1 MKKVKHLILTCLA
14 LCFLQTAY
22 AQTPQ
27 QKYSFLITNA
37 NIVDVIDGK
46 ILKNKLLA
54 ISNDTIKD
62 IADAKMVHKYQAE
75 QYIDATGKFILPGL
89 WDMHV
94 HFRGGDTLIEANK
107 ALLPLYL
114 VYGITTVRDAGGDI
128 TPAIMQWREQIQA
141 GTLAGPKIFTSGPK
155 IDGPEPSW
163 SGSIE
168 VETPEQVRYA
178 LDSLQKIKVDYVKI
192 YDSKISREAYLNT
205 VLEAQKRGLK
215 VTSHLPVSVKLL
227 EAVDAG
233 LDAVEHMHYILIAAS
248 PKEDSLFLEVQKSLK
263 AGTPL
268 TFSKV
273 LEAAF
278 KSYNATT
285 ATQLYRFLA
294 EKKMA
299 VVPTVSSTE
308 SFLELI
314 ARDHAA
320 DLMLSYIDPRIQAT
334 YQMRIIRAKDLSKE
348 EIQFRKSLH
357 QLYLSMI
364 PRMHAAGVTLLAGS
378 DSGPYNSYNYPGVS
392 LHNQLK
398 LLGALGFS
406 PLQALQTA
414 TINAARFMTVE
425 NFYGSVEKGKSFDLI
440 ILHSNPLKD
449 INAIDSIHG
458 MIANKHYYT
467 QKDLDQ
473 LLGSIKY

>member
-168 VETPEQVRYA
+168 VETPEQVRNA

-192 YDSKISREAYLNT
+192 
-205 VLEAQKRGLK
+205 
-215 VTSHLPVSVKLL
+215 
-227 EAVDAG
+227 
-233 LDAVEHMHYILIAAS
+233 
-248 PKEDSLFLEVQKSLK
+248 
-263 AGTPL
+263 
-268 TFSKV
+268 
-273 LEAAF
+273 
-278 KSYNATT
+278 
-285 ATQLYRFLA
+285 
-294 EKKMA
+294 
-299 VVPTVSSTE
+299 
-308 SFLELI
+308 
-314 ARDHAA
+314 
-320 DLMLSYIDPRIQAT
+320 
-334 YQMRIIRAKDLSKE
+334 
-348 EIQFRKSLH
+348 
-357 QLYLSMI
+357 
-364 PRMHAAGVTLLAGS
+364 
-378 DSGPYNSYNYPGVS
+378 
-392 LHNQLK
+392 
-398 LLGALGFS
+398 
-406 PLQALQTA
+406 
-414 TINAARFMTVE
+414 
-425 NFYGSVEKGKSFDLI
+425 
-440 ILHSNPLKD
+440 
-449 INAIDSIHG
+449 
-458 MIANKHYYT
+458 
-467 QKDLDQ
+467 
-473 LLGSIKY
+473 